1 MAKNTKRIIQLMP
14 TLSYGDGVGN
24 DALALDK
31 ILKEQGYS
39 TKIYAENIDS
49 RVKKG
54 LAEKLG
60 KMPKLNKKDV
70 ILYHL
75 STGTEL
81 NEKLKD
87 YPGKKIVVYHNVTPA
102 HFFKPYSN
110 ASVRLCEEG
119 RKGIRYL
126 KDVAD
131 YCLAD
136 SDYNKYELEEC
147 GYQCKIDTLPIL
159 IPFEDYEKQ
168 PSKEVI
174 NKYNDDWTN
183 IVFVGRVAPNKK
195 QEDIIKT
202 FYYYK
207 KYINPKSRLF
217 LVGSYSGLERYYNRL
232 NKYVEE
238 LELED
243 VYFTGHTKFDEILAY
258 YRIADVFL
266 CMSEHE
272 GFCIPLVEAM
282 YFKVP
287 IVAYSYTGVK
297 ETLSYAGLKLEEK
310 DCKVAVE
317 MINLLVENK
326 ELRENV
332 IEVQNKRL
340 GDFAY
345 EKVRQSFID
354 YLKGF
359 LK

>member
-1 MAKNTKRIIQLMP
+1 MAGNTKRIIQLMP

-31 ILKEQGYS
+31 ILKEEGYS

-54 LAEKLG
+54 IAEKIG

-87 YPGKKIVVYHNVTPA
+87 YQGRKIVIYHNVTPA
-102 HFFKPYSN
+102 HFFRPYSN

-119 RKGIRYL
+119 RKGIEYV
-126 KDVAD
+126 KAAAD

-136 SDYNKYELEEC
+136 SDYNKSELEEC

-168 PSKEVI
+168 PDKEVI
-174 NKYNDDWTN
+174 NKYRDGWTN

-207 KYINPKSRLF
+207 KYINAKSRLF
-217 LVGSYSGLERYYNRL
+217 LVGSYSGMERYYNRL
-232 NKYVEE
+232 NKYAEE

-243 VYFTGHTKFDEILAY
+243 IYFTGHTRFEEILAY

-297 ETLSYAGLKLEEK
+297 ETLSYAGLRLEEK
-310 DCKVAVE
+310 DCRAAAE
-317 MINLLVENK
+317 MINLVVQNQK
-326 ELRENV
+326 LRENV
-332 IEVQNKRL
+332 IAIQNKRL
-340 GDFAY
+340 DDFAY
-345 EKVRQSFID
+345 EKVRKLFVD

-359 LK
+359 LE